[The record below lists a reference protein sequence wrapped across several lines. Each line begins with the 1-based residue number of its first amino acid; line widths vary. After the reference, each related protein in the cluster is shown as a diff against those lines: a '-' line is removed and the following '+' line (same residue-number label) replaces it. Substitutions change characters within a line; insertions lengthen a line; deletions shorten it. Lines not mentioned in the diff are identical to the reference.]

1 MATVQELLKLIMEPP
16 EAGLP
21 DTIYDDL
28 NASYTDE
35 VSGFTSAAESS
46 AAEYEA
52 VLAAKDA
59 EISQLKAAN
68 YDLLMEAQASTGEVE
83 GDVDADGDGV
93 DNEDEDDANIS
104 IDDLYKDSDEDDE
117 DEGDDGE

>member
-16 EAGLP
+16 ENGLP

-28 NASYTDE
+28 NTSYTEE
-35 VSGFTSAAESS
+35 VSGYTSQAESS
-46 AAEYEA
+46 AAEFDA
-52 VLAAKDA
+52 ILAAKDA

-83 GDVDADGDGV
+83 GDADADGDGV
-93 DNEDEDDANIS
+93 DNEDEDDENIS
-104 IDDLYKDSDEDDE
+104 IDDLYRDEDDE
-117 DEGDDGE
+117 GNDDE